1 MKSLFNKQTP
11 GFTLGQRCYF
21 KYSKP
26 RDLVNSL
33 SKKKHMKLSHFKAVI
48 LAGGR
53 GTRLY
58 PITKEIP
65 KPLLPVKRK
74 PILNYLIDLF
84 YSFGIK
90 NIAILINKEFRE
102 DFFWWKKRY
111 YGSTSSPRRPKIKIV
126 EEKKPL
132 GTFGGLWLLKNW
144 LKNSQ
149 FFLTNGDEIKEIDLR
164 KMASFHQ
171 KLKTLA
177 TVALTKVPNPKDY
190 GMAICENGLIL
201 KFLEKP
207 SPSEVLRSKI
217 WEGKSANYVNAG
229 LYLFS
234 PEIFNYHPGAKFL
247 MVEKDIL
254 PKLAKEKKL
263 AGFKFK
269 GKWLDCGNWQRYE
282 EALKI

>member
-1 MKSLFNKQTP
+1 MN
-11 GFTLGQRCYF
+11 QR
-21 KYSKP
+21 
-26 RDLVNSL
+26 L
-33 SKKKHMKLSHFKAVI
+33 SNYKAVI
-48 LAGGR
+48 LAGGK

-65 KPLLPVKRK
+65 KPLLPVKRR

-84 YSFGIK
+84 SDFGIK
-90 NIAILINKEFRE
+90 DIAILINKEFRE
-102 DFFWWKKRY
+102 DFNWWKKRY
-111 YGSTSSPRRPKIKIV
+111 FPNKKIKIV

-144 LKNSQ
+144 LKDSK
-149 FFLTNGDEIKEIDLR
+149 FFLTNGDEIKEINLE
-164 KMASFHQ
+164 KMANFHQ
-171 KLKTLA
+171 KIGAIA
-177 TVALTKVPNPKDY
+177 TVALTKVSNPKDY
-190 GMAICENGLIL
+190 GIAIFKNGLIL

-207 SPSEVLRSKI
+207 KRPPSK
-217 WEGKSANYVNAG
+217 YVSAG

-234 PEIFNYHPGAKFL
+234 PEIFDYHPGLKFL

-269 GKWLDCGNWQRYE
+269 GKWLDCGTWQRYE
-282 EALKI
+282 KALKD